1 MKKEQTLLLVLLFAA
16 FQAFQAVAQQQTST
30 QSVSQISAASA
41 SRTNTPASTSATF
54 TVAKSKLHLFG
65 PAKPVQPQNG
75 VRLIEGLDPRAW
87 TTVVETRT
95 SKSAFPSGETH
106 EAGLCLLWWGSEP
119 RTQ

>member
-1 MKKEQTLLLVLLFAA
+1 MKKEQTLLLVLLFA
-16 FQAFQAVAQQQTST
+16 AFQAVAQQQTST

-41 SRTNTPASTSATF
+41 SRTNTSASATF